1 MAKWSELR
9 SQGEFLDKVDPKAF
23 EEEVGIT
30 YSRAIEIEEALKAG
44 IQ

>member
-9 SQGEFLDKVDPKAF
+9 SQGQFLEKVDPVAF
-23 EEEVGIT
+23 EKEVGIP